1 VKNPENPV
9 APGLEVPAVVEY
21 KTHEAVDASDRIVV
35 TVDGDVIE
43 VPLSG

>member
-1 VKNPENPV
+1 M

-21 KTHEAVDASDRIVV
+21 ETDEPIEAKDRLVV

-43 VPLSG
+43 VPLIG